1 VDSAQRKLKGDVMI
15 EVAIPGYRTLSLEHL
30 VLDYNGTLAVDG
42 EPLAGV
48 MNALKNLAQS
58 LEVHVL
64 TADTFGKVRSRLEGI
79 SCRLSVLPVENQD
92 TGKLDYVKALG
103 VERTV
108 CMGNGRNDRLML
120 KEAALGVAVILDEG
134 VAVET
139 LNSAD
144 VVCTGILS
152 ALELLTNPLRLTAT
166 LRS

>member
-1 VDSAQRKLKGDVMI
+1 MI
-15 EVAIPGYRTLSLEHL
+15 EIVILGYRTLKLEHL

-48 MNALKNLAQS
+48 TDALKNLAKN

-64 TADTFGKVRSRLEGI
+64 TADTFGKVQTRLEGLPFRI
-79 SCRLSVLPVENQD
+79 SVLPVENQD
-92 TGKLDYVKALG
+92 MGKLDYVKALG
-103 VERTV
+103 AERTV
-108 CMGNGRNDRLML
+108 SMGNGRNDRLML

-144 VVCTGILS
+144 VVCTSILS

>member
-1 VDSAQRKLKGDVMI
+1 MI
-15 EVAIPGYRTLSLEHL
+15 EVAIPGYRTLKLEHL

-48 MNALKNLAQS
+48 TDALKSLTQS

-64 TADTFGKVRSRLEGI
+64 TADTFGKVQSRLEGLPINI
-79 SCRLSVLPVENQD
+79 SILPLENQD
-92 TGKLDYVKALG
+92 TGKLDYVKTLG
-103 VERTV
+103 AERTV

-134 VAVET
+134 IAVET

-144 VVCTGILS
+144 VVCTSILS

>member
-1 VDSAQRKLKGDVMI
+1 MI
-15 EVAIPGYRTLSLEHL
+15 EVAIPGYKTLKLEHL

-42 EPLAGV
+42 EPVVGV
-48 MNALKNLAQS
+48 TEALKDLAKR

-64 TADTFGKVRSRLEGI
+64 TADTFGKVQSRLVGLPFRI
-79 SCRLSVLPVENQD
+79 SVLPLENQD

-103 VERTV
+103 AERTV

-120 KEAALGVAVILDEG
+120 KETALGVAVILSEG

-139 LNSAD
+139 LSSAD
-144 VVCTGILS
+144 VVCADILS

>member
-1 VDSAQRKLKGDVMI
+1 MI
-15 EVAIPGYRTLSLEHL
+15 EVEIPGYRPLRLEHL

-48 MNALKNLAQS
+48 VNALKNLAQS

-64 TADTFGKVRSRLEGI
+64 TADTFGKVQSRLGG
-79 SCRLSVLPVENQD
+79 LPLKMSVLPVENQD
-92 TGKLDYVKALG
+92 TGKLDYVKSLG
-103 VERTV
+103 AECTV

-134 VAVET
+134 VAIET

-144 VVCTGILS
+144 VVCTGIIS
-152 ALELLTNPLRLTAT
+152 ALELLTNPLRLIAT

>member
-1 VDSAQRKLKGDVMI
+1 MI
-15 EVAIPGYRTLSLEHL
+15 EVSIPGYRTLRLEYL

-42 EPLAGV
+42 EPLADV
-48 MNALKNLAQS
+48 TDALNDLAQS

-64 TADTFGKVRSRLEGI
+64 TADTFGKVQSRLEGLPLK
-79 SCRLSVLPVENQD
+79 LSVLPVENQD

-103 VERTV
+103 AEHTV

-120 KEAALGVAVILDEG
+120 KEAALGVAVILGEG

-144 VVCTGILS
+144 VVCTDILS

>member
-1 VDSAQRKLKGDVMI
+1 MI
-15 EVAIPGYRTLSLEHL
+15 EIAIPGYRTLRFAHL

-48 MNALKNLAQS
+48 MDALKNLAQS
-58 LEVHVL
+58 LEVHVV
-64 TADTFGKVRSRLEGI
+64 TAGTFGKVRSRLEGVP
-79 SCRLSVLPVENQD
+79 CRLSVLPVENQD

-103 VERTV
+103 AEKTV

-120 KEAALGVAVILDEG
+120 KEAALGVAVILEEG

-144 VVCTGILS
+144 VVCTSILS

>member
-1 VDSAQRKLKGDVMI
+1 MVEVD
-15 EVAIPGYRTLSLEHL
+15 IPGYGPLRLEHL

-48 MNALKNLAQS
+48 KDALKNLAKS

-64 TADTFGKVRSRLEGI
+64 TADTFGKVQSRLEGLP
-79 SCRLSVLPVENQD
+79 CRLSVLPVENQD
-92 TGKLDYVKALG
+92 IGKLDYVKTLG
-103 VERTV
+103 AERTV
-108 CMGNGRNDRLML
+108 CVGNGRNDRLML

-144 VVCTGILS
+144 VVCTSILS